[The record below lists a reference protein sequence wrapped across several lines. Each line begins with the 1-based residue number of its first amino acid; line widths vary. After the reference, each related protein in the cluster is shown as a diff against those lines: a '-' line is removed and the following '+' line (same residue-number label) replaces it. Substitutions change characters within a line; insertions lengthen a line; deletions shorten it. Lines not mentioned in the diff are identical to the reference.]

1 MAIESRQLSRTKC
14 RKLNMKFVYL
24 IVAIV
29 TVVSLLCGILVGRN
43 SAERSV
49 DTKPVN
55 VTQSHGEY
63 YDVPLSHKL
72 QQHIQEV
79 CSDTG
84 VPESLVLAIIE
95 EGSGFNAEIVTDTND
110 YGLMLINS
118 INANQLSKNYRVTD
132 IRDPYQNVYCGIHII
147 ASYLK
152 EYKDYNQALMAYSM
166 GEYGAKKAWKNGI
179 TSTRYTEKVLKV
191 MNEYEEFANE

>member
-14 RKLNMKFVYL
+14 RKLNMKYVYL

-43 SAERSV
+43 SADIGV

-55 VTQSHGEY
+55 ATQSHGEY
-63 YDVPLSHKL
+63 YDIPLSHKL

-84 VPESLVLAIIE
+84 VPESLVLAMIE

-110 YGLMLINS
+110 CGLMLINS

-132 IRDPYQNVYCGIHII
+132 IRDPY
-147 ASYLK
+147 LK
-152 EYKDYNQALMAYSM
+152 EYKDYNQALMAYNM

-191 MNEYEEFANE
+191 MNEYEELANE